1 MNKFEEKYLA
11 ALDLGSA
18 KIGFCVAQVQ
28 EGNIHIVHYQELP
41 SEGIQTSAIYIP
53 MLTAKAVRK
62 AISEAEA
69 SLMIKISGV
78 VVGLPRNDIA
88 QVAASATLQRKD
100 PEEYVSP
107 EEIRAIKADA
117 LESYPLP
124 DPDHQAIYGAIAQSF
139 VMEDGMQL
147 TEREIVGTLTPTI
160 EGKFKVF
167 VGRRQAVQSIDKIFK
182 GTGVRVLKKYFLP
195 EVMAK
200 AALSKEEM
208 KGGVALVDIGAG
220 VTSIAIYRGGIM
232 RYYDAIPFGGKS
244 VTGDIETECSLEEDL
259 AEKIKRRFGA
269 CQPDKLGPNSDK
281 ILQIRITDPYREI
294 PVRYI
299 SEIIT
304 ARYRELI
311 DAVLYHIQQSG
322 LQNVLRGGIVLT
334 GGAAEQNGLEAMF
347 REISGYNVRKG
358 YPKPLFSAPVGS
370 AVFCTSST
378 SAIGMILSARDE
390 GVEDCA
396 GEHPEEKAK
405 EEELVATEEAPQEEP
420 AEQLF
425 TEPSPDPVPPVTPP
439 KGGKKGGRRR
449 VREAAGQDDPQQGT
463 LGLIWSTVEDS
474 LLKWYDRMNKEDEK
488 ERQ

>member
-69 SLMIKISGV
+69 SLMIKISGA

-88 QVAASATLQRKD
+88 QVAASAALQRKD

-220 VTSIAIYRGGIM
+220 VTSIASRATS
-232 RYYDAIPFGGKS
+232 RP
-244 VTGDIETECSLEEDL
+244 
-259 AEKIKRRFGA
+259 
-269 CQPDKLGPNSDK
+269 
-281 ILQIRITDPYREI
+281 
-294 PVRYI
+294 
-299 SEIIT
+299 
-304 ARYRELI
+304 
-311 DAVLYHIQQSG
+311 
-322 LQNVLRGGIVLT
+322 
-334 GGAAEQNGLEAMF
+334 
-347 REISGYNVRKG
+347 
-358 YPKPLFSAPVGS
+358 SAPWKKTSRRRSKDAS
-370 AVFCTSST
+370 AHASRTSSGRTATRSSRSASRTPTGRSPCGT
-378 SAIGMILSARDE
+378 SPRSS
-390 GVEDCA
+390 
-396 GEHPEEKAK
+396 PP
-405 EEELVATEEAPQEEP
+405 ATA
-420 AEQLF
+420 
-425 TEPSPDPVPPVTPP
+425 
-439 KGGKKGGRRR
+439 
-449 VREAAGQDDPQQGT
+449 
-463 LGLIWSTVEDS
+463 
-474 LLKWYDRMNKEDEK
+474 N
-488 ERQ
+488 